1 MTASAPRLSRARF
14 AAVWSITAAAVTI
27 ACIVG
32 AILADR
38 YPMRWD
44 VTADRAH
51 SLTTRTRAILG
62 RLDAPV
68 DITIIAPL
76 SAMERAS
83 RDRLSD
89 LADAL
94 ATESADRVTVTL
106 ADSADPATP
115 RIIADLVARLAAR
128 EAADIRFQREEI
140 LRTATDL
147 EALHESVIAVATPM
161 RRIAESVADP
171 SEANR
176 WTGGVA
182 ALDPLATDIATAAR
196 ELPAYAES
204 PTSGTALPEPDGA
217 AAAIAPVIGRIDE
230 GMTTVAREAAALA
243 ERSPEGPVRD
253 AATQARDAAQR
264 VATHART
271 LPERLARLTPTDT
284 LRVARTLERAEAI
297 ITAGPTDVVIRPIE
311 SLFSGGAVGATFS
324 GEESL
329 VGAIA
334 ASALVVRPT
343 VVLVHAEKEPI
354 LTPSG
359 APSPALASVC
369 GRSLT
374 ELTNRGWRLAEWST
388 VTEPISPDRT
398 RLGAA
403 PDDPI
408 AWFVLGSP
416 GTANGDAIRRTETLA
431 TGLRRLIDQ
440 GANLLITVL
449 PSDLPSLGETDPI
462 AGALSQLGFAAD
474 TGRPVVTRSPTAA
487 GPSFSVDQIP
497 EAPGTHPIAGAVRGL
512 PLTLRLATPLLQGQD
527 ELPPHT
533 TPLLIVTD
541 DSANTWAEANWRILG
556 TTRAS
561 IEPPTP
567 DAVRDRLVS
576 PWVVAT
582 ATERTTTSSAALP
595 QRIVIVG
602 GALWYADAFTR
613 ATIEVN
619 GRLGL
624 RAPGN
629 AQLLDASLAW
639 LAAQDDLIP
648 VAPDVRDVPR
658 IAAIPPGQ
666 LSAIRWTL
674 AAGLPAGALLC
685 GVIVHIARR
694 RSRRSTA
701 PAPTR

>member
-1 MTASAPRLSRARF
+1 MTSASPSARRARF

-27 ACIVG
+27 ACIVA

-68 DITIIAPL
+68 DITIIAPMG
-76 SAMERAS
+76 AMERAS
-83 RDRLSD
+83 RDRLTD

-106 ADSADPATP
+106 ADSASPATP
-115 RIIADLVARLAAR
+115 RIVADLIARLAERDAT
-128 EAADIRFQREEI
+128 DIRFQREEI
-140 LRTATDL
+140 RRTATEL
-147 EALHESVIAVATPM
+147 EALRESVIAVATPM
-161 RRIAESVADP
+161 RRIAESVSD
-171 SEANR
+171 SGESNR

-196 ELPAYAES
+196 ELPAFAES
-204 PTSGTALPEPDGA
+204 PTSGTSLPEPDGA
-217 AAAIAPVIGRIDE
+217 AGAIAPVISRIDE
-230 GMTTVAREAAALA
+230 GMTTVAREAGVLVD
-243 ERSPEGPVRD
+243 RSPGGPLRD

-264 VATHART
+264 AGTHARS
-271 LPERLARLTPTDT
+271 LPERLRRLTPTDA
-284 LRVARTLERAEAI
+284 LRVARTLERADAI
-297 ITAGPTDVVIRPIE
+297 ITAGPADVVIRPIE

-329 VGAIA
+329 VGSIA

-388 VTEPISPDRT
+388 VTEPISPDRV

-403 PDDPI
+403 PEDPI
-408 AWFVLGSP
+408 VWFVLDSP
-416 GTANGDAIRRTETLA
+416 GAATGDAIKRTETLA
-431 TGLRRLIDQ
+431 SGVRRLIDQ

-449 PSDLPSLGETDPI
+449 PSDLPALGETDPI
-462 AGALSQLGFAAD
+462 AGALSQLGFTAD

-487 GPSFSVDQIP
+487 GPSFSVDQSP
-497 EAPGTHPIAGAVRGL
+497 ESPGAHPIAGAVRGL
-512 PLTLRLATPLLQGQD
+512 PLTLRLATPLLQGKD
-527 ELPPHT
+527 DLPPHT

-567 DAVRDRLVS
+567 DPARDRLTS
-576 PWVVAT
+576 PWVIAT
-582 ATERTTTSSAALP
+582 ATERTPPAAAALP
-595 QRIVIVG
+595 QRIVIVSG
-602 GALWYADAFTR
+602 WLWYADAFTR

-619 GRLGL
+619 GRVGL
-624 RAPGN
+624 RTPGN

-639 LAAQDDLIP
+639 LAWQDDLIP

-658 IAAIPPGQ
+658 IAAITPAR

-674 AAGLPAGALLC
+674 AAGLPGAALVC
-685 GVIVHIARR
+685 GVIVHMARR
-694 RSRRSTA
+694 RSRRSTT
-701 PAPTR
+701 PTPTR